1 MEQPAWRELPAAQ
14 SSFTLVQLTDT
25 HLRPDPEL
33 LFGRIDTWTLTLA
46 ALKEA
51 HRFRPDAVVL
61 TGDLADC
68 CSDIY
73 DDAARLLDHAAAKLG
88 CPVITLPGN
97 HDVPVRQAGLF
108 NRGRAANGPGP
119 AETVHFLGGLRIITL
134 DSDDPGRPAG
144 LLSAEQLDWLRDEL
158 ATPAIQGTV
167 LALHH
172 PPVESTLPLLAG
184 RGLAS
189 PALLRSVIAGTDV
202 RGILCGHYHHAQ
214 SGLLGSVP
222 VWVGP
227 AVSYNPPPPGSADAG
242 DSSWIS
248 VIRLGPDSFSAAPV
262 LVGAGMPA
270 GMAGNPSAQAFG
282 LPPVQGEPIA
292 SPF

>member
-33 LFGRIDTWTLTLA
+33 LFGRIDTWALTLA

-119 AETVHFLGGLRIITL
+119 AETVHFLVHGKPIDET
-134 DSDDPGRPAG
+134 RPKG
-144 LLSAEQLDWLRDEL
+144 D
-158 ATPAIQGTV
+158 TTNVAING
-167 LALHH
+167 
-172 PPVESTLPLLAG
+172 
-184 RGLAS
+184 
-189 PALLRSVIAGTDV
+189 
-202 RGILCGHYHHAQ
+202 
-214 SGLLGSVP
+214 
-222 VWVGP
+222 
-227 AVSYNPPPPGSADAG
+227 
-242 DSSWIS
+242 
-248 VIRLGPDSFSAAPV
+248 
-262 LVGAGMPA
+262 
-270 GMAGNPSAQAFG
+270 
-282 LPPVQGEPIA
+282 
-292 SPF
+292 